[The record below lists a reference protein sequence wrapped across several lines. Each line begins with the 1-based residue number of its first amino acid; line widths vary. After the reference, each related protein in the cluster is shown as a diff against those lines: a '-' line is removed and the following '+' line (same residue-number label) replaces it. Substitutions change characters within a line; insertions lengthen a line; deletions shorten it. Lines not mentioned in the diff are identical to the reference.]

1 MASRSIEL
9 FVSCDEAIARGVLI
23 ERASRRDKEFAVQH
37 WIRDRLDETG
47 VGYVESGR
55 NVYPDFLLDGDPSEG
70 FEVKGLAYPGREV
83 DFDAN
88 SASPAGEHGGRTIY
102 YVFVRYP
109 DADEDRYAV
118 SDLVI
123 CHGDVMNPTRGYV
136 HRNRSFRTFG
146 GYGDI
151 MIRDRKMYVV
161 RTPYD
166 IAEGLAGERTLVVPG
181 GERVPDSLVKVGEF
195 TRVEADRV
203 AVGYTFDLTTSEIT
217 VIDESNPT
225 AGKRHT
231 FAAYRVRGGE
241 GAAEV
246 RLAPGRARR
255 RRGDP

>member
-1 MASRSIEL
+1 MASRSIDL
-9 FVSCDEAIARGVLI
+9 FLSCEHAVTRGVLI
-23 ERASRRDKEFAVQH
+23 ERASRREKEFAVQH
-37 WIRDRLDETG
+37 WVRDRLDETG
-47 VGYVESGR
+47 IDYVESGR
-55 NVYPDFLLDGDPSEG
+55 NVYPDFLLEGEPSEG

-88 SASPAGEHGGRTIY
+88 SASPAGEHEGRTVY

-109 DADEDRYAV
+109 DTEENRYSA
-118 SDLVI
+118 SDLVV

-166 IAEGLAGERTLVVPG
+166 IAEGLAGQRTLILPA
-181 GERVPDSLVKVGEF
+181 EEPFPDELVRVGEF
-195 TRVEADRV
+195 TRVEAEKV
-203 AVGYTFDLTTSEIT
+203 AVGYTFDLTTNEIT
-217 VIDESNPT
+217 VIDQANPT

-231 FAAYRVRGGE
+231 FAAYRIRGAE
-241 GAAEV
+241 GGPTVELAARE
-246 RLAPGRARR
+246 LRR
-255 RRGDP
+255 TRR